1 MMASE
6 SGGIENRPTVS
17 GNEANQLVNQE
28 QTDLHTVSSAIEVL
42 IKGKFHISVCRR
54 ERLFTSLFRQLDCN
68 SKLYINLICR

>member
-54 ERLFTSLFRQLDCN
+54 ERL
-68 SKLYINLICR
+68 

>member
-6 SGGIENRPTVS
+6 SGGIENRPIVS
-17 GNEANQLVNQE
+17 GNEDDQLVNQE

-54 ERLFTSLFRQLDCN
+54 ERLLLVCFD
-68 SKLYINLICR
+68 NLIAIQNSILI

>member
-6 SGGIENRPTVS
+6 SGGIENRPIVS
-17 GNEANQLVNQE
+17 GNEDDQLVNQE

-54 ERLFTSLFRQLDCN
+54 ER
-68 SKLYINLICR
+68 KLLICIDNLIAIQNSILI

>member
-42 IKGKFHISVCRR
+42 IKGKFYISVCCR
-54 ERLFTSLFRQLDCN
+54 ERLFTSQF
-68 SKLYINLICR
+68 

>member
-42 IKGKFHISVCRR
+42 IKGKFHFSVCRR
-54 ERLFTSLFRQLDCN
+54 ERLLLVCFD
-68 SKLYINLICR
+68 NLIAIQNSILI

>member
-42 IKGKFHISVCRR
+42 IKGKFYVRVCRR
-54 ERLFTSLFRQLDCN
+54 ERLFSLFRQLDCN

>member
-54 ERLFTSLFRQLDCN
+54 ERLLFRQLDCN

>member
-17 GNEANQLVNQE
+17 GNEANQLVDQE
-28 QTDLHTVSSAIEVL
+28 QTDVHTVSTAIEVL

-54 ERLFTSLFRQLDCN
+54 KQ
-68 SKLYINLICR
+68 KLVGIVNLIAIQNSILI